1 MKLVV
6 AHVRPRMFEHVVV
19 ALNDIALLGGVSISD
34 IRGFGHG
41 RAVTG
46 PDQIAEGALTLM
58 PRTRVEVACV
68 EATVDA
74 VVATIGHNGHTGRHG
89 GGKIYVLDLEHAVGI
104 STGERG
110 EAAI

>member
-1 MKLVV
+1 MKLAV
-6 AHVRPRMFEHVVV
+6 AYVRPLMLEHVVL

-34 IRGFGHG
+34 VRGFGRG
-41 RAVTG
+41 RAVNA
-46 PDQIAEGALTLM
+46 PDRIAEGALTLM
-58 PRTRVEVACV
+58 PRTRVEVACM

-74 VVATIGHNGHTGRHG
+74 VVATIERNGHTGRRG
-89 GGKIYVLDLEHAVGI
+89 DGKIYVLDLEQAVRI